1 MPDIRRDFDGQTVI
15 TTFEVTP
22 GSAHDVLDLLTDAW
36 DQVIRRQPGFVSGA
50 IHLNDAQTRIATYSQ
65 WRDRKDYQAMLRH
78 EEGRSGT
85 MAGRIITVAQQK
97 GGSGKTTLAVNLA
110 VSLLERG
117 HSVALIDTDPQG
129 SLGRWFIERMQAQ
142 GEDEAMDFSTSSA
155 WGASYES
162 EKLKKRFDFVI
173 IDTPPK
179 IDSDLRPALRVA
191 DLVLVPVATSHVDL
205 WATEGVLDLARRE
218 KAPVLVVMNRVRPNT
233 RLSAEVSHK
242 AAALGADVA
251 QTQVSNRVLY
261 AETLGQGVGA
271 LERARSG
278 PARDEIAA
286 LTDEVLA
293 AIG

>member
-1 MPDIRRDFDGQTVI
+1 
-15 TTFEVTP
+15 
-22 GSAHDVLDLLTDAW
+22 
-36 DQVIRRQPGFVSGA
+36 
-50 IHLNDAQTRIATYSQ
+50 
-65 WRDRKDYQAMLRH
+65 
-78 EEGRSGT
+78 